1 MNNNRKNN
9 YINHSGGAIG
19 ADYEWG
25 CQGAKYGVVTRHYWH
40 GKRTPHG
47 NVRITEEEYEEGR
60 QHVLHA
66 NRVLHRRPEKY
77 MDLLARDWCQ
87 VKYAEAVF
95 AIAYLDRGVVKGGTG
110 WAVQMAIDEG
120 KPVWLYD
127 QEWEQWLT
135 YKNGE
140 WVGCDVPVLTKNFA
154 GVGSRNINERGIKAI
169 GEVFKKT
176 FQTKA

>member
-1 MNNNRKNN
+1 MENNKKET
-9 YINHSGGAIG
+9 YTNHSGGAVG
-19 ADYEWG
+19 ADFEWG
-25 CQGAKYGVVTRHYWH
+25 RQGAKYGVVSRHYWH

-47 NVRITEEEYEEGR
+47 NVEITEEEFEEGR

-87 VKYAEAVF
+87 VKYADAVF
-95 AIAYLDRGVVKGGTG
+95 AVSHLEKGMVEGGTG

-120 KPVWLYD
+120 KPVWLFD
-127 QEWEQWLT
+127 QEWEEWLT
-135 YKNGE
+135 YENGE

-154 GVGSRNINERGIKAI
+154 GIGSRKIYESGIKAI
-169 GEVFKKT
+169 GEVYKKT
-176 FQTKA
+176 FKL